1 MSRNIFH
8 PTTDRN
14 VAQNRTSIKHSNQK
28 PLAFRWWTPD
38 CSTTYTDP
46 DDQAEF
52 CFTGIPT
59 LVNGWAQPASVDNIQ
74 FFAFRL
80 HVDGSLEF
88 RGHLDSSG
96 ASSGTIAFTLPGANA
111 GEVDFLEDLD
121 GDQFFLT
128 VIYDGVTPETAM
140 IYIEAATGDV
150 TITFPV

>member
-14 VAQNRTSIKHSNQK
+14 VAQNRTSIKHTHQK

-38 CSTTYTDP
+38 CSTVYTDP
-46 DDQAEF
+46 DDEAEF
-52 CFTGIPT
+52 CFDDIPN
-59 LVNGWAQPASVDNIQ
+59 LVNGWAQPDPGDDLQ

-80 HVDGSLEF
+80 HADGSLEF

-96 ASSGTIAFTLPGANA
+96 ASSGTVAFTLPGANA
-111 GEVDFLEDLD
+111 GEVDFFEDLD

-128 VIYDGVTPETAM
+128 VVYDGATAQPAM
-140 IYIEAATGDV
+140 VFISSTTGDV